1 MSRHCARPGCNG
13 AADVTLSYD
22 YANST
27 AWLDHLTPDDHPMA
41 HDLCTAHGD
50 SLTVPRGWK
59 LEDRRRVQAL
69 FSPPY
74 QHTLAS

>member
-13 AADVTLSYD
+13 AAAATLTYD

-27 AWLDHLTPDDHPMA
+27 AWLDHVSDEAHPMA
-41 HDLCTAHGD
+41 HDLCVAHGD
-50 SLTVPRGWK
+50 SLVVPRGWK

-69 FSPPY
+69 FPQPY